1 MSQNLEQSPAN
12 RLDLPQ
18 VAGSLLR
25 PLPDRRWMVALGAV
39 VLLAA
44 ALVTIIGVKSEP
56 QPTPLVYATIGAVFG
71 TLFGLATLAGAWA
84 ALGPGRLI
92 WRQPLSLVCL
102 AVLVVALGIHFRVHR
117 VPGNGGI
124 LLTFGAGLLA
134 QWIMTQAVLWT
145 IVGGS
150 GVRLV
155 RSSSKGAW
163 QADHQQ
169 FGIRS
174 LMIVTAVIAVLLGLG
189 RALLPPIIE
198 RIDFGPLVIIGY
210 LAIAGVL
217 MLIPLLLAA
226 LVPRGAWW
234 VVPFALLLVG
244 LATAVELPLLNTFR
258 KFAGGGGPEPGHFL
272 GINGFQTGW
281 VLAFAGLVRW
291 GGYRLTTS
299 HPRKGADGTQ
309 LAPG

>member
-1 MSQNLEQSPAN
+1 
-12 RLDLPQ
+12 
-18 VAGSLLR
+18 
-25 PLPDRRWMVALGAV
+25 
-39 VLLAA
+39 
-44 ALVTIIGVKSEP
+44 
-56 QPTPLVYATIGAVFG
+56 
-71 TLFGLATLAGAWA
+71 
-84 ALGPGRLI
+84 
-92 WRQPLSLVCL
+92 
-102 AVLVVALGIHFRVHR
+102 
-117 VPGNGGI
+117 
-124 LLTFGAGLLA
+124 
-134 QWIMTQAVLWT
+134 
-145 IVGGS
+145 
-150 GVRLV
+150 
-155 RSSSKGAW
+155 
-163 QADHQQ
+163 
-169 FGIRS
+169 
-174 LMIVTAVIAVLLGLG
+174 MIVTAVIAVLLGLG

-217 MLIPLLLAA
+217 MLIPLVLAA

-234 VVPFALLLVG
+234 AVPVALLLVG